1 MFLCDQYKSKKDSV
15 ENRIKYRGKCLLMI
29 MVLKLR
35 ACIPYDDLV
44 LINMKVV
51 DDDKVEACLKR
62 FRASNVKV
70 SKDLFK

>member
-1 MFLCDQYKSKKDSV
+1 
-15 ENRIKYRGKCLLMI
+15 MI